1 MLGVKMV
8 YHSTVYFIYCEG
20 ALGPNRLV
28 HYAFSVQSWHI
39 PEMALEKKSSLA
51 CQKTMIF

>member
-1 MLGVKMV
+1 MLGVKML